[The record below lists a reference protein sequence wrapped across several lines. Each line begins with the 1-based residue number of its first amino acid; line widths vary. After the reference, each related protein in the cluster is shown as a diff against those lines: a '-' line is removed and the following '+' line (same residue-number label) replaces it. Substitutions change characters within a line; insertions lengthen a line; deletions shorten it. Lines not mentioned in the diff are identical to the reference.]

1 MEEMMEHEMVNH
13 NNIVVEEMDH
23 LSSKEL
29 MLKFGTVWNY
39 LVLGGMLACSS
50 LIGIYFWRQ
59 EQSSPE
65 DTLLGGRN
73 MHVLPV
79 TFSLVASFLSAI
91 TLLGMP
97 AEVYTQGTQ
106 FLTVLGF
113 IPVTAVLVTQVYIPV
128 FHRLQAPSSYYYLEL
143 RFNRTVRLLGA
154 SLSTTALLL
163 YIGIVTYLPALA
175 LEQVTGIDINV
186 ACVTIFVVCV
196 FYTTAG
202 GFKAVIW
209 TDVFQLFFMFL
220 STGYIIVVATQ
231 QAGGPAKVV
240 DRNVEDSRLQ
250 LFNIAIDPRE
260 RHTLWGTM
268 FGAGIMWMSVFGV
281 SQTQVQ
287 RYLSLRTVG
296 EAKKA
301 CLLTMITMASLIIM
315 VGWLGMVLYTVYAD
329 CDPITAGQVKK
340 KDQVLPL
347 LVLHVAGDIP
357 GLPGL
362 FMAGVFSGSLS
373 TISTGLN
380 ALAAIALRDF
390 MPAKMRES
398 MSDKRQAF
406 LTKIFALFFGAL
418 TFGVTFV
425 IRYLP
430 GMLEAAIVIGG
441 VVNGPI
447 IGIFTAGMLLPWVDS
462 RGALTGFLTS
472 VVFTTWVATGGTI
485 YKRYQPYVS
494 ITSPHLPNST
504 SGCPADWL
512 EGLESEI
519 VAPSPTQPTQP
530 LAGHLDLYD
539 ISYVWYS
546 CIGSSLVVIVALLS
560 ACFVSSQD
568 LSQLD
573 KGLLAPVVPHI
584 IYWLPL
590 KMRKGWK
597 SCEHLKEAD
606 GKMNVTK
613 L

>member
-1 MEEMMEHEMVNH
+1 
-13 NNIVVEEMDH
+13 
-23 LSSKEL
+23 
-29 MLKFGTVWNY
+29 
-39 LVLGGMLACSS
+39 
-50 LIGIYFWRQ
+50 
-59 EQSSPE
+59 
-65 DTLLGGRN
+65 
-73 MHVLPV
+73 
-79 TFSLVASFLSAI
+79 
-91 TLLGMP
+91 
-97 AEVYTQGTQ
+97 
-106 FLTVLGF
+106 
-113 IPVTAVLVTQVYIPV
+113 
-128 FHRLQAPSSYYYLEL
+128 
-143 RFNRTVRLLGA
+143 
-154 SLSTTALLL
+154 
-163 YIGIVTYLPALA
+163 
-175 LEQVTGIDINV
+175 
-186 ACVTIFVVCV
+186 
-196 FYTTAG
+196 
-202 GFKAVIW
+202 
-209 TDVFQLFFMFL
+209 
-220 STGYIIVVATQ
+220 VATQ

-240 DRNVEDSRLQ
+240 DRNVDDSRLQ
-250 LFNIAIDPRE
+250 LFNLAIDPRE

-287 RYLSLRTVG
+287 RYLSLRTVD

-301 CLLTMITMASLIIM
+301 CMLTMITMASLIVM

-329 CDPITAGQVKK
+329 CDPITAGQIKK

-398 MSDKRQAF
+398 MSDKKQAF

-418 TFGVTFV
+418 TFAVTFV

-472 VVFTTWVATGGTI
+472 VVFTTWVAAGGTI

-494 ITSPHLPNST
+494 VTSPMLPNST

-512 EGLESEI
+512 ESLEPDIS
-519 VAPSPTQPTQP
+519 ASPQPTQSLP
-530 LAGHLDLYD
+530 GHLDLYD

-560 ACFVSSQD
+560 SCIISSQD

-573 KGLLAPVVPHI
+573 EGLLAPVVPHI
-584 IYWLPL
+584 LSRLPL
-590 KMRKGWK
+590 KLRQGWK
-597 SCEHLKEAD
+597 SNEPLKKAED
-606 GKMNVTK
+606 KMEV
-613 L
+613 